1 MPKEQSVEEYLK
13 QATMIRRQPTL
24 KDRFKRIDWRWLLVT
39 ALLIVIAIALI
50 LIGSSMANTFI
61 IFMGWILLL
70 ATFLA
75 LFAIAA
81 LISAIISMDEEL
93 YRSPRNEPWEEFI
106 KSYIEEKT
114 QKNPQQDVTKKKE

>member
-106 KSYIEEKT
+106 KSKLGKIC
-114 QKNPQQDVTKKKE
+114 DFCKKVSEAIFIQ